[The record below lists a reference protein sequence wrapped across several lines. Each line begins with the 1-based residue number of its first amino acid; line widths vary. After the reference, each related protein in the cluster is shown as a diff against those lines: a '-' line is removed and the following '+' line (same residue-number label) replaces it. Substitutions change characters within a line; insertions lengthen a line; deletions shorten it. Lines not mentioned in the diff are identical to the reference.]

1 MASTDLTQTPMNA
14 PMDVGLH
21 DLDLFQRG
29 VPHETFAELRATAP
43 VSFHH
48 DPASPGFWSVHRHA
62 DVVAVNR
69 DNQTLSSNLKAT
81 LFWEME
87 EADLEQQRLMM
98 LNMDPPMHTRYRR
111 LVNKGFTPRM

>member
-1 MASTDLTQTPMNA
+1 M
-14 PMDVGLH
+14 
-21 DLDLFQRG
+21 
-29 VPHETFAELRATAP
+29 
-43 VSFHH
+43 SFHH

-69 DNQTLSSNLKAT
+69 DNATFSSNLKAT

-98 LNMDPPMHTRYRR
+98 LNMDPPHAHPVPAPGEQGASRR
-111 LVNKGFTPRM
+111 GWSATSRRTSGR